1 MLEIL
6 TPLTRETILDG
17 TPFGDAGAY
26 EQLAGRA
33 VFAVD
38 PATPLNGPIV
48 DLARAPRDAD
58 GLVRCVADWWLMRP
72 VDGARSGGTLLYNVL
87 NRGNKN
93 ALSTFQEGS
102 IGNRP
107 HRPEDFGDGFLFRR
121 GVMLAAVAWQGDV
134 LPGLGRMLLEAPVAT
149 GESGRISGPV
159 RMVVNLH
166 RPSRTAP
173 LGRPDLGFYP
183 PLDPDEPGATLLVR
197 DTPYAEPAVIPRDRW
212 RFAVEEGGELRPS
225 REHLWLADGF
235 ETGRYYEVVYTAADP
250 KVQGLGFAVTR
261 DLVGFLRQ
269 APADAAGNANPAW
282 SGDRSLVQRTIAYGA
297 SQSGRFLRHFLRDG
311 FNEDEGGRRVFDGM
325 MVHIAGAGV
334 GGFNMRFAQPDRTR
348 AHQNGVYPIEVFPF
362 AGLPETDPHTGRT
375 AGLYDRA
382 RERGVMPRVIETNTS
397 AEYWGA
403 GASLIHTDPLGT
415 RDAAIAED
423 QRIYL
428 LAGTQHVPGDFP
440 PRDAGYM
447 LQLPYPLGRHPGSPV
462 LTRPVLRALFVA
474 LDAWLRDGTPP
485 PPSAYPRRDDGTLV
499 SRDAAA
505 ASFPAIP
512 DVRVPDDWAVP
523 RLLGLGERFEDGIV
537 DREPPSLGAAY
548 APLVPA
554 VDADGNELGGVRLP
568 EVAVPLATYAG
579 WNTRHPSIGNS
590 EGMVAM
596 LGSFFPFP
604 ATAVAG
610 GDPRAPIAERYRSRA
625 DYFRHVERAI
635 AELLERRLILE
646 DDVPA
651 FSRRAEETWD
661 LLVGAATSA
670 DVATATREA

>member
-6 TPLTRETILDG
+6 TTLTRETILDG
-17 TPFGDAGAY
+17 APFGDAGAY

-38 PATPLNGPIV
+38 PATPLNARIV
-48 DLARAPRDAD
+48 DLALAPRDTD
-58 GLVRCVADWWLMRP
+58 GQVRCVADWWLMRP
-72 VDGARSGGTLLYNVL
+72 VEGARSSGTLLYNVL

-93 ALSTFQEGS
+93 VLSTFQEGS

-134 LPGLGRMLLEAPVAT
+134 LPGLGRMLFEAPVAT
-149 GESGRISGPV
+149 GEHGRITGPV

-183 PLDPDEPGATLLVR
+183 PLDLEEPGATLLVR
-197 DTPYAEPAVIPRDRW
+197 DSPYAEPAVIPRDRW
-212 RFAVEEGGELRPS
+212 RFAVEDGGEPRPS
-225 REHLWLADGF
+225 PEHLWLADGF
-235 ETGRYYEVVYTAADP
+235 EPGRYYEVVYTAADP
-250 KVQGLGFAVTR
+250 TVQGLGFAVTR
-261 DLVGFLRQ
+261 DFVSFLRRT
-269 APADAAGNANPAW
+269 PTDAAGNANPAW
-282 SGDRSLVQRTIAYGA
+282 NGDRSLVQHTVAYGA

-311 FNEDEGGRRVFDGM
+311 FNEDEDGRRVFDGM

-382 RERGVMPRVIETNTS
+382 RERGVMPKVIETNTS

-403 GASLIHTDPLGT
+403 AASLIHTDPLGT
-415 RDAAIAED
+415 SDAAIAED
-423 QRIYL
+423 QQIYL
-428 LAGTQHVPGDFP
+428 IAGTQHVPGDFP

-447 LQLPYPLGRHPGSPV
+447 LQVPYPLGRHPGSPV
-462 LTRPVLRALFVA
+462 LTRPVLRALFAA

-485 PPSAYPRRDDGTLV
+485 PPSAYPRLDNGTLA
-499 SRDAAA
+499 SRDAVVEG
-505 ASFPAIP
+505 FPSIAG
-512 DVRVPDDWAVP
+512 VRVPEDWGVP
-523 RLLGLGERFEDGIV
+523 RLLDYGPRCAEGIL

-548 APLVPA
+548 GPLVPA

-568 EVAVPLATYAG
+568 EVAVPLATYTG
-579 WNTRHPSIGNS
+579 WNTRHPGIGNP

-604 ATAVAG
+604 TTDIAG
-610 GDPRAPIAERYRSRA
+610 SDPRMPIAERYRDRR
-625 DYFRHVERAI
+625 DYLRRVEQVI
-635 AELLERRLILE
+635 DELLEGRLILQ

-651 FSRRAEETWD
+651 LLRRSEETWE
-661 LLVGAATSA
+661 LLAGAAPSA
-670 DVATATREA
+670 DAAVATREA